1 MTVTTENKDGVFIIT
16 IDNPPV
22 NALGAAVRS
31 GIFDA
36 LDKIEEDKSINA
48 AVVIGAG
55 RFFSGGADIKEF
67 GKVMAEPFLPDVLSK
82 LEASRVPVVA
92 AIGGAAL
99 GGGLETALSCRYR
112 IATPAASMGLPEVK
126 LGIIPGAGGTQRL
139 PRLIGV
145 KAAADM
151 ITSGNPV
158 NAQKALALGLVD
170 AVTEDDLFEAAI
182 SLAKEK
188 AEDDTRRPLS
198 QIEKPADWDEDWVE
212 NFEKKIT
219 AKARGQLSPVK
230 AFEAVA
236 GSGRLAFADGV
247 KREREIFLECM
258 ASDQR
263 KGLIHSFFAE
273 RAAKKVPAL
282 EGTAPRDVKMIG
294 VLGAGTMGAGI
305 AIACAANGYQVKLFD
320 VNEEALAGGG
330 ERINKSFARDAEK
343 GRLSNE
349 AAAAA
354 AARVSLIDSLEK
366 LDHADL
372 VIEAVI
378 EKMDIKKSVFADLD
392 RILKP
397 GAVLASNTSYLDIN
411 EIASATGRPEDVIGM
426 HFFSPANLMRL
437 LEIIKTDRASAEA
450 LATAF
455 SVGAKIGKVCVLS
468 GICPGFI
475 GNRILKKYRQQ
486 ADYLVEDGAM
496 PWDVDRV
503 MREFGFA
510 MGPFQIS
517 DLAGIDIAWH
527 NRRRE
532 DASRDPAERYPAI
545 ADHLY
550 DMGRLGQ
557 KTGAGWYQYKEGDRT
572 AYPDPE
578 VEKLILAESEKLGIT
593 RRAISDDEIRDRIL
607 FAMINEGA
615 KVLEEG
621 IAARALDIDLVYL
634 HGYGFPAYRGGPM
647 FYADA
652 IGLDKVLAGVNDFA
666 KTDSYAWR
674 PSALLENLA
683 KDGKKFADFS

>member
-1 MTVTTENKDGVFIIT
+1 MTVTTENKDGIFVIT

-22 NALGAAVRS
+22 NALGADVRS
-31 GIFDA
+31 GVFNA
-36 LDKIEEDKSINA
+36 LDQIAEDKTIKA

-67 GKVMAEPFLPDVLSK
+67 GKGMAEPFLPDVLSK
-82 LEASRVPVVA
+82 LEAARVPVVA

-112 IATPAASMGLPEVK
+112 IASTAASMGLPEVK

-139 PRLIGV
+139 PRLVGV
-145 KAAADM
+145 KAAAEM
-151 ITSGNPV
+151 ITSGKPV
-158 NAQKALALGLVD
+158 NAIKALAIGLID
-170 AVTEDDLFEAAI
+170 AVADGDLLEAAI
-182 SLAKEK
+182 TIARDM
-188 AEDDTRRPLS
+188 ADDNSRPPLS
-198 QIEKPADWDEDWVE
+198 AIEKPADWDEDWVTS
-212 NFEKKIT
+212 FGKKIK
-219 AKARGQLSPVK
+219 ARARGQLSPVK

-236 GSGRLAFADGV
+236 NSGRLAFAEGI

-263 KGLIHSFFAE
+263 LGLIHSFFAE

-282 EGTAPRDVKMIG
+282 EGASPREVKVIG
-294 VLGAGTMGAGI
+294 VLGAGTMGSGI
-305 AIACAANGYQVKLFD
+305 AIACAASGYSVKLFD
-320 VNEEALAGGG
+320 VNEEALAAGGA
-330 ERINKSFARDAEK
+330 RIKKSFARDAEK
-343 GRLSNE
+343 GRLSDE

-354 AARVSLIDSLEK
+354 TARVALIDSLEK
-366 LDHADL
+366 LDDADL

-378 EKMDIKKSVFADLD
+378 ERMDVKKSVFADLD
-392 RILKP
+392 RITRP

-411 EIASATGRPEDVIGM
+411 EIASATARPEDVIGM

-437 LEIIKTDRASAEA
+437 LEIIKTDKASADA
-450 LATAF
+450 LATA
-455 SVGAKIGKVCVLS
+455 SAVGAKIGKVGVLA
-468 GICPGFI
+468 GVCPGFI

-496 PWDVDRV
+496 PSDVDRV

-532 DASRDPAERYPAI
+532 DDSRDPAERYPAI

-550 DMGRLGQ
+550 EMGRLGQ
-557 KTGAGWYQYKEGDRT
+557 KSGAGWYLYKEGDRS
-572 AYPDPE
+572 AYPDPV

-593 RRAISDDEIRDRIL
+593 RRAISDEEIRDRIL

-621 IAARALDIDLVYL
+621 IAGRALDIDLVYL
-634 HGYGFPAYRGGPM
+634 HGYGFPAFRGGPM

-652 IGLDKVLAGVNDFA
+652 IGLDKVLDGVREFA
-666 KTDSYAWR
+666 KEDSFAWR
-674 PSALLENLA
+674 PSALLEKLA
-683 KDGKKFADFS
+683 AEGGKFAEHQ